1 MAVGSNS
8 AKVESLKTPISDG
21 VIMSKEMTG
30 LFKDHYVSITFYS
43 DAQCTKIVSKS
54 DMAGTVVFSATIN
67 GDEYGVMQVNSDSN
81 GILTLGG
88 TNELV
93 GVMSGSYRFAKAELN
108 ITDSGGA
115 THAILTVSSFKG

>member
-8 AKVESLKTPISDG
+8 ARVESLKTPISDG

-43 DAQCTKIVSKS
+43 DAECTKVVNKS
-54 DMAGTVVFSATIN
+54 GMAGTVTFSATVN
-67 GDEYGVMQVNSDSN
+67 GVEYGVMQVDTNLD
-81 GILTLGG
+81 GVLALGG
-88 TNELV
+88 SNELV
-93 GVMSGSYRFAKAELN
+93 GVMSGSYKFTKADLN